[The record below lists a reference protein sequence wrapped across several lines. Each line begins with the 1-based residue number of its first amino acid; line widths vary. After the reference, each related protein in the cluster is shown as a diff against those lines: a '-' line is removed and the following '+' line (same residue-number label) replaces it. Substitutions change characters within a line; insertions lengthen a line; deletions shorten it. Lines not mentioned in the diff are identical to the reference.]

1 MLKLIVK
8 WQKGVCIESVH
19 FRYNSSNEDNFSQAT
34 MFWNTLTAK
43 QKKNL
48 ELNTAEN
55 LKNAARFLQVNETTP
70 LEKYYFALL
79 HD

>member
-1 MLKLIVK
+1 
-8 WQKGVCIESVH
+8 
-19 FRYNSSNEDNFSQAT
+19 